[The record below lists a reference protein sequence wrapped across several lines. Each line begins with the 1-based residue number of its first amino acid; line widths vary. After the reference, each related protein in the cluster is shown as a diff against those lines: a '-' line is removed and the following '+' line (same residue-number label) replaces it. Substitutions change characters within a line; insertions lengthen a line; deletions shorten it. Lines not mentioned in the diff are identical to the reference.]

1 MSLPKH
7 LESKAPTESWWV
19 NKSRAAFADA
29 QAAELERMRL
39 IGAYVVAGF
48 DTPKSSQRM
57 SKPTRERGAE

>member
-7 LESKAPTESWWV
+7 ITDRAPQTSWWV
-19 NKSRAAFADA
+19 NKNRAAFAEA

>member
-7 LESKAPTESWWV
+7 LESHAPAASWWV
-19 NKSRAAFADA
+19 GKSRDAFKEE
-29 QAAELERMRL
+29 QQAELPRMRL